1 MAKRAGIK
9 VNERGARGRSSRAL
23 FLSLKNPCGGFT
35 LIELMVALTVLSILT
50 VGVLPIVRNSVKRS
64 REYQLRE
71 SLREMRDA
79 IKEFRRDTVGMQC
92 TGLSPSGLPSGAT
105 PQQQSGAVGGAT
117 TLPPGQALPGMPAPP
132 DPRSKVVIG
141 DCTIFGVENPDH
153 YPPTLKTLVEG
164 VSVVPRGG
172 MAVLNN
178 NPLEGNATDNKLTAV
193 RKKKYLRAVPVD
205 PMTSR
210 AEWDLRSSY
219 DAADASGWGSEN
231 VFDVRSKSQGT
242 ALNGEK
248 YADW

>member
-1 MAKRAGIK
+1 
-9 VNERGARGRSSRAL
+9 
-23 FLSLKNPCGGFT
+23 
-35 LIELMVALTVLSILT
+35 MVALTVLSILT
-50 VGVLPIVRNSVKRS
+50 VGVLPLVRNSVKRS

-92 TGLSPSGLPSGAT
+92 TGLSPSGLPSGAQQ
-105 PQQQSGAVGGAT
+105 QQQSGVAGGT
-117 TLPPGQALPGMPAPP
+117 PPPSQQIPGAPAPP

-153 YPPTLKTLVEG
+153 YPPTLETLVEG

-172 MAVLNN
+172 IAVLNT
-178 NPLEGNATDNKLTAV
+178 NPLDGNATDNKLTAV

>member
-1 MAKRAGIK
+1 
-9 VNERGARGRSSRAL
+9 
-23 FLSLKNPCGGFT
+23 
-35 LIELMVALTVLSILT
+35 MVALTVLSILT
-50 VGVLPIVRNSVKRS
+50 VGVLPLVRNSVKRS
-64 REYQLRE
+64 REYQLHE

-92 TGLSPSGLPSGAT
+92 TGLSPSGLPSGAQQ
-105 PQQQSGAVGGAT
+105 QQQSGVAGG
-117 TLPPGQALPGMPAPP
+117 TLPPGQQIPGAPPPP

-153 YPPTLKTLVEG
+153 YPPTLETLVEG

-172 MAVLNN
+172 IAVLNT
-178 NPLEGNATDNKLTAV
+178 NPLDGNATDNKLTAV

>member
-1 MAKRAGIK
+1 MAKRADIK
-9 VNERGARGRSSRAL
+9 VDERGARQRSSRAL

-50 VGVLPIVRNSVKRS
+50 VGVLPLVRNSVKRS

-92 TGLSPSGLPSGAT
+92 TGLSPSGLPSGGT
-105 PQQQSGAVGGAT
+105 QQQPPHGVGGGM
-117 TLPPGQALPGMPAPP
+117 LPPGQAMPGAPAPP

-153 YPPTLKTLVEG
+153 YPPTLETLVEG

-172 MAVLNN
+172 MAVINS
-178 NPLEGNATDNKLTAV
+178 NPLEDNATDNKLTAV
-193 RKKKYLRAVPVD
+193 KKKKYLRAVPVD

-231 VFDVRSKSQGT
+231 VFDVRSKSRGT

>member
-1 MAKRAGIK
+1 MAKRADIK
-9 VNERGARGRSSRAL
+9 VDGRGARGRSSLAL
-23 FLSLKNPCGGFT
+23 CLSLKNPCGGFT

-50 VGVLPIVRNSVKRS
+50 VGVLPLVRNSVKRS
-64 REYQLRE
+64 REYQLHE

-92 TGLSPSGLPSGAT
+92 TGLSPSGLPSGAQQ
-105 PQQQSGAVGGAT
+105 QQQSGVAGG
-117 TLPPGQALPGMPAPP
+117 TLPPGQQIPGAPAPP

-153 YPPTLKTLVEG
+153 YPPTLETLVEG

-172 MAVLNN
+172 IAVLNT
-178 NPLEGNATDNKLTAV
+178 NPLDGNATDNKLTAV